1 MFRRQAWKLNSSLTA
16 TNNATMCW
24 RAWIEE
30 DSEISGNMNTVRF
43 IHKQKRLVP
52 LFCMGM
58 LFEFYVSYVL
68 HRLCLYIWYDILISW
83 SWCLYILSYV
93 NIMDKGAS
101 HSQISSNIPKL
112 SPILTIQKNMDGE
125 TATGSQTKAP
135 FPSPNITTWTTSQ
148 PSDQTWFLS
157 GRWLTQ
163 PSKSAIWKMLLEK
176 GIWIMQQPKS
186 QQMCHGF

>member
-1 MFRRQAWKLNSSLTA
+1 MLTCLN
-16 TNNATMCW
+16 
-24 RAWIEE
+24 RGRF
-30 DSEISGNMNTVRF
+30 GNIGKYEHCTFYPCR
-43 IHKQKRLVP
+43 KQNRLVP

-58 LFEFYVSYVL
+58 LLSFMFHMLYIGCVYV
-68 HRLCLYIWYDILISW
+68 YIWYDILISW

-125 TATGSQTKAP
+125 TAAGSQTKAP

-176 GIWIMQQPKS
+176 CIWIMQQPKS